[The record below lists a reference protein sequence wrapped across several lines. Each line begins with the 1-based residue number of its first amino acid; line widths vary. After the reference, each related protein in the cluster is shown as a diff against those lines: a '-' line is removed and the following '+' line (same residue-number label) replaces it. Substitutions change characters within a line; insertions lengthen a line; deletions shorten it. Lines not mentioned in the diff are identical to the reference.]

1 MQQDK
6 IVVGL
11 DIGTTKI
18 CALVGRKNEYGKLEI
33 MGMGTAVSDG
43 VQRGIVLNIDKT
55 VEAIKRAIRQ
65 AEEQSGIDIGVVNV
79 GIAGQ
84 HIKSLQH
91 NGSITRPSGDNEI
104 TQDDVNRL
112 TADMYRLVTPPGSQ
126 IIHVMPQDYKVDF
139 EGGVTDPV
147 GMAGVRLEGNFHIIT
162 AQSSAINNINKCVTK
177 AGLAISDLILEPLAS
192 SVSVLSDEEKEAGVA
207 LVDIGGGTTD
217 LAVFKDGII
226 RHAAVLPFGGN
237 VITQDIKQGCNVT
250 PNQAEQLKVKFGK
263 AIAEE
268 ASDYEIVSI
277 PGLPNRPPKE
287 VSLKNLAYIIEA
299 RMSEIIELVYAEI
312 YRMGLHEHLSAG
324 IVLTGGGSQLQ
335 NLEQLTE
342 YLTGLDTRIGYPN
355 QHLGKSK
362 VEAVKSPMHATGV
375 GLVLA
380 GYQAQDERNNAR
392 PGYAEEEL
400 SSYSYQPAPAA
411 PAPLAA
417 PVIPSFTAAPA
428 PVVPAATVPAAPEEP
443 KAPKGPS
450 KFGSYLG
457 DITRKLKG
465 ILIDDFDD
473 KQY

>member
-33 MGMGTAVSDG
+33 LGMGKAVSEG
-43 VQRGIVLNIDKT
+43 VQRGLVLNIDKT
-55 VEAIKRAIRQ
+55 VDAIKRAIRQ

-91 NGSITRPSGDNEI
+91 NGSITRPSADNEI

-139 EGGVTDPV
+139 EGGVTDPI

-162 AQSSAINNINKCVTK
+162 AQSAAINNINKCVTK
-177 AGLAISDLILEPLAS
+177 AGLAIADLILEPLAS

-207 LVDIGGGTTD
+207 LIDIGGVTTD

-237 VITQDIKQGCNVT
+237 IITQDIKQGCNVT

-299 RMSEIIELVYAEI
+299 RMSEIVELVYAEI
-312 YRMGLHEHLSAG
+312 YRMGLQDQLSAG

-355 QHLGKSK
+355 QHLGKGK
-362 VEAVKSPMHATGV
+362 IEAVKSPMHATGV

-380 GYQAQDERNNAR
+380 GYQAEDERQAR
-392 PGYAEEEL
+392 PGYGEEEV
-400 SSYSYQPAPAA
+400 SAYSYQPIAPVAAPVVPSFVPAA
-411 PAPLAA
+411 PAQAQAAA
-417 PVIPSFTAAPA
+417 PTPPA
-428 PVVPAATVPAAPEEP
+428 EP
-443 KAPKGPS
+443 KEPKEQKGL
-450 KFGSYLG
+450 KFLS
-457 DITRKLKG
+457 DMARRLKG
-465 ILIDDFDD
+465 VLIDDFDD